1 MKTYNEIKLA
11 QELIRFP
18 TVKTEDKGI
27 MNFLSKKLNAIG
39 FKCTIIKSKG
49 TGSKPALNLYA
60 RFGKSKPLIN
70 FLGHTDVVANLNN
83 WKIPPFKAVVKK
95 GYLNGRGSQDMKG
108 GIACWIS
115 AVSNYIKK
123 NNFKGSISIIIS
135 ADEETTGYGC
145 PAVMKYIK
153 RRGEKIDFSI
163 VGEPSSNRSVGDEI
177 RIGRRGSMNGV
188 ITVYGKSGHSA
199 FAGSYINPCTA
210 LAKVISK
217 LKSSTLDSGTRFMP
231 PSNLEFTKINVDNLS
246 ENVVPQAASAKFNVR
261 FNSKHKSSSLK
272 KKLSK
277 IINSVARKE
286 KCKTKIEYRV
296 SGEAFYTKPNK
307 EIYMVKKIVK
317 KVTGNSAKLNCRG
330 GTSDSR
336 FLGPIPRLELGLR
349 NTTIH
354 MVDERSPISDLKKLT
369 KIYYNILEN
378 YFDENGNN

>member
-1 MKTYNEIKLA
+1 MKTYNELKLA
-11 QELIRFP
+11 QELIRFQ

-27 MNFLSKKLNAIG
+27 MKFLSRKLNAIG
-39 FKCTIIKSKG
+39 FKCTIIPSKG
-49 TGSKPALNLYA
+49 IGPKPALNLYA
-60 RFGKSKPLIN
+60 RFGKSKPHIN

-83 WKIPPFKAVVKK
+83 WKISPFKAVIKN

-108 GIACWIS
+108 GVACWIS
-115 AVSNYIKK
+115 AVSNFIKNK
-123 NNFKGSISIIIS
+123 KFKGSISIIIS

-145 PAVMKYIK
+145 PAVMKHLK
-153 RRGEKIDFSI
+153 KKGEKIDFSI
-163 VGEPSSNRSVGDEI
+163 VGEPSSNKSVGDEI
-177 RIGRRGSMNGV
+177 RIGRRGSMNGFLV
-188 ITVYGKSGHSA
+188 VYGKSGHSA
-199 FAGSYINPCTA
+199 FAGSYINPCTV
-210 LAKVISK
+210 LSKIITK
-217 LKSSTLDSGTRFMP
+217 LKSSSLDNGTKFMP
-231 PSNLEFTKINVDNLS
+231 PSNLEFTKMNVNNLS
-246 ENVVPQAASAKFNVR
+246 ENVVPQSASANFNVR
-261 FNSKHKSSSLK
+261 FNSKHKSALLK
-272 KKLSK
+272 KKLNK
-277 IINSVARKE
+277 IINSIAKKG

-336 FLGPIPRLELGLR
+336 FLGSIPRLELGLR

-378 YFDENGNN
+378 YF

>member
-1 MKTYNEIKLA
+1 MKIFNEIKLA

-27 MNFLSKKLNAIG
+27 MKFLSKKLSSIG
-39 FKCTIIKSKG
+39 FKCIIIKSKG
-49 TGSKPALNLYA
+49 IGLKPALNLYA
-60 RFGKSKPLIN
+60 RFGKSKPHIN

-83 WKIPPFKAVVKK
+83 WKIPPFRGVVRK

-108 GIACWIS
+108 GIACFIS
-115 AVSNYIKK
+115 AISKFIKDK
-123 NNFKGSISIIIS
+123 NFKGSISIIIA

-145 PAVMKYIK
+145 PAVLKYLK
-153 RRGEKIDFSI
+153 KRGEKIDFSV
-163 VGEPSSNRSVGDEI
+163 VGEPSSNKSLGDEI
-177 RIGRRGSMNGV
+177 RIGRRGSMNGT

-199 FAGSYINPCTA
+199 FYGSYINPCTA
-210 LAKVISK
+210 FAKIIAK
-217 LKSSTLDSGTRFMP
+217 LKNTSLDNGTKFMP
-231 PSNLEFTKINVDNLS
+231 PSNLEFTKMDVDNLS
-246 ENVVPQAASAKFNVR
+246 ENVVPQSASAKFNVR

-272 KKLSK
+272 KKLNK
-277 IINSVARKE
+277 IIYAVAKKE

-307 EIYMVKKIVK
+307 EIYMIKKVVK

-336 FLGPIPRLELGLR
+336 FLGSIPRLELGLR

-378 YFDENGNN
+378 YF

>member
-1 MKTYNEIKLA
+1 MKTYDEVKLA

-18 TVKTEDKGI
+18 TIKTEDKGI
-27 MNFLSKKLNAIG
+27 MKFLSKKLSSIG
-39 FKCTIIKSKG
+39 FKCKIIKSKG
-49 TGSKPALNLYA
+49 TGPKPALNLYA
-60 RFGKSKPLIN
+60 RLGKSKPHIN

-83 WKIPPFKAVVKK
+83 WKIPPFKALVRK

-108 GIACWIS
+108 SVACWIS
-115 AVSNYIKK
+115 AVSSFIKNK
-123 NNFKGSISIIIS
+123 KFKGSISIIIS
-135 ADEETTGYGC
+135 ADEETTGHGC
-145 PAVMKYIK
+145 PAVMKYLK
-153 RRGEKIDFSI
+153 EKVEKIDFSI
-163 VGEPSSNRSVGDEI
+163 VGEPSSNKSVGDEI
-177 RIGRRGSMNGV
+177 RIGRRGSMNGI

-210 LAKVISK
+210 LAKIIAK
-217 LKSSTLDSGTRFMP
+217 LKSSSLDNGTEFMP
-231 PSNLEFTKINVDNLS
+231 PSNLEFTKMNVDNLS
-246 ENVVPQAASAKFNVR
+246 ENVVPQSACAKFNIR

-277 IINSVARKE
+277 TINAAAKKE
-286 KCKTKIEYRV
+286 KCKTRIEYRV

-336 FLGPIPRLELGLR
+336 FLGSIPRLELGLK
-349 NTTIH
+349 NNTIH
-354 MVDERSPISDLKKLT
+354 MVDEKTSISDLKKLT

-378 YFDENGNN
+378 YFL

>member
-27 MNFLSKKLNAIG
+27 MKFLSRKLNAIG
-39 FKCTIIKSKG
+39 FKCTIIPSKG
-49 TGSKPALNLYA
+49 IGPKPALNLYA
-60 RFGKSKPLIN
+60 RFGKSKPHIN

-83 WKIPPFKAVVKK
+83 WKISPFKAVIKN

-108 GIACWIS
+108 GVACWIS
-115 AVSNYIKK
+115 AVSNFIKNK
-123 NNFKGSISIIIS
+123 KFKGSISIIIS

-145 PAVMKYIK
+145 PAVMKHLK
-153 RRGEKIDFSI
+153 KKGEKIDFSI
-163 VGEPSSNRSVGDEI
+163 VGEPSSNKSVGDEI
-177 RIGRRGSMNGV
+177 RIGRRGSMNGFLV
-188 ITVYGKSGHSA
+188 VYGKSGHSA
-199 FAGSYINPCTA
+199 FAGSYINPCTV
-210 LAKVISK
+210 LSKIITK
-217 LKSSTLDSGTRFMP
+217 LKSSSLDNGTKFMP
-231 PSNLEFTKINVDNLS
+231 PSNLEFTKMNVNNLS
-246 ENVVPQAASAKFNVR
+246 ENVVPQSASANFNVR
-261 FNSKHKSSSLK
+261 FNSKHKSALLK
-272 KKLSK
+272 KKLNK
-277 IINSVARKE
+277 IINSIAKKG

-317 KVTGNSAKLNCRG
+317 KITGNSAKLNCRG

-336 FLGPIPRLELGLR
+336 FLGSIPRLELGLR
-349 NTTIH
+349 NSTIH

-378 YFDENGNN
+378 YFI

>member
-1 MKTYNEIKLA
+1 MKIFNEIKLA

-27 MNFLSKKLNAIG
+27 MKFLSRKLSSIG
-39 FKCTIIKSKG
+39 FRCKIIKSKG
-49 TGSKPALNLYA
+49 IGPKPALNLYA
-60 RFGKSKPLIN
+60 RFGKSKPHIN

-108 GIACWIS
+108 GIACFIS
-115 AVSNYIKK
+115 AVSHFIK
-123 NNFKGSISIIIS
+123 NNKFIGSISIIIA
-135 ADEETTGYGC
+135 ADEETTGLGT
-145 PAVMKYIK
+145 PAVIKYLK
-153 RRGEKIDFSI
+153 RRGQKIDFSI
-163 VGEPSSNRSVGDEI
+163 IAEPSSNKSVGDEI
-177 RIGRRGSMNGV
+177 RIGRRGSMNGA

-199 FAGSYINPCTA
+199 FYGSYINPCTA
-210 LAKVISK
+210 LAKIIAK
-217 LKSSTLDSGTRFMP
+217 LKSSSLDNGTKFMP
-231 PSNLEFTKINVDNLS
+231 PSNLEFTKMNVDNLS
-246 ENVVPQAASAKFNVR
+246 ENVVPQSASAKFNVR
-261 FNSKHKSSSLK
+261 FNSKHKSASLR

-277 IINSVARKE
+277 IINAVAKKE

-336 FLGPIPRLELGLR
+336 FLGSIPRLELGLR

-378 YFDENGNN
+378 YF

>member
-1 MKTYNEIKLA
+1 MKIFNEIKLA

-27 MNFLSKKLNAIG
+27 MKFLSRKLSSIG
-39 FKCTIIKSKG
+39 FRCKIIKSKG
-49 TGSKPALNLYA
+49 IGQKSALNLYA
-60 RFGKSKPLIN
+60 KYGNSKRHIN

-83 WKIPPFKAVVKK
+83 WKISPFKGVVRK

-108 GIACWIS
+108 GIACFIS
-115 AVSNYIKK
+115 AISKFIKNK
-123 NNFKGSISIIIS
+123 KFKGSISIIIA
-135 ADEETTGYGC
+135 ADEETTGFGT
-145 PAVMKYIK
+145 PAIIKYLKK
-153 RRGEKIDFSI
+153 RREKIDFSI
-163 VGEPSSNRSVGDEI
+163 VAEPSSNKSVGDEI
-177 RIGRRGSMNGV
+177 RIGRRGSMNGI

-210 LAKVISK
+210 LAKIIAK
-217 LKSSTLDSGTRFMP
+217 LKSTSLDNGTKFMP
-231 PSNLEFTKINVDNLS
+231 PSNLEFTKMNVDNLS
-246 ENVVPQAASAKFNVR
+246 ENVVPQSASAKFNVR
-261 FNSKHKSSSLK
+261 FNSKHKSASLK

-277 IINSVARKE
+277 IINAVAKKE

-336 FLGPIPRLELGLR
+336 FLGSIPRLELGLR

-369 KIYYNILEN
+369 KIYYKILEN
-378 YFDENGNN
+378 YFK

>member
-1 MKTYNEIKLA
+1 MKTYNELKLA

-18 TVKTEDKGI
+18 TVKTEDRGTMK
-27 MNFLSKKLNAIG
+27 FLSRKLTAIG

-49 TGSKPALNLYA
+49 TGPKPALNLYA
-60 RFGKSKPLIN
+60 RFGKSKPHIS

-83 WKIPPFKAVVKK
+83 WKISPFKAVVKK

-108 GIACWIS
+108 GVACWIS
-115 AVSNYIKK
+115 AVSNFIKNK
-123 NNFKGSISIIIS
+123 KFKGSISIIIS

-145 PAVMKYIK
+145 PAVMKYLR
-153 RRGEKIDFSI
+153 RRGEKIDFSV
-163 VGEPSSNRSVGDEI
+163 VGEPSSNKSVGDEI
-177 RIGRRGSMNGV
+177 RIGRRGSMNG
-188 ITVYGKSGHSA
+188 IINVYGKSGHSA
-199 FAGSYINPCTA
+199 FANSYINPCTA
-210 LAKVISK
+210 LAKIIAK
-217 LKSSTLDSGTRFMP
+217 LKSSSLDNGTKFMP
-231 PSNLEFTKINVDNLS
+231 PSNLEFTKMNVDNLS
-246 ENVVPQAASAKFNVR
+246 ENVVPQYASAKFNVR

-272 KKLSK
+272 KKLNKK
-277 IINSVARKE
+277 INAVAKKE

-336 FLGPIPRLELGLR
+336 FLGSIPRLELGLR
-349 NTTIH
+349 NSTIH
-354 MVDERSPISDLKKLT
+354 MVDERTSISDLKKLT

-378 YFDENGNN
+378 YF

>member
-1 MKTYNEIKLA
+1 MKIFNEIKLA

-27 MNFLSKKLNAIG
+27 MKFLSKKLSSIG
-39 FKCTIIKSKG
+39 FKCIIIKSKG
-49 TGSKPALNLYA
+49 TGLKPALNLYA
-60 RFGKSKPLIN
+60 RFGKSKPHIN

-83 WKIPPFKAVVKK
+83 WKIPPFRGVVRK

-108 GIACWIS
+108 GIACFIS
-115 AVSNYIKK
+115 AVSTFIKNK
-123 NNFKGSISIIIS
+123 KFKGSISIIIA
-135 ADEETTGYGC
+135 ADEETTGLGT
-145 PAVMKYIK
+145 PAIIKYLK

-163 VGEPSSNRSVGDEI
+163 IAEPSSNKSVGDEI
-177 RIGRRGSMNGV
+177 RIGRRGSMNGT

-199 FAGSYINPCTA
+199 FYGSYINPCTA
-210 LAKVISK
+210 LAKIIAK
-217 LKSSTLDSGTRFMP
+217 LKSSSLDNGTKFMP
-231 PSNLEFTKINVDNLS
+231 PSNLEFTKMNVDNLS
-246 ENVVPQAASAKFNVR
+246 ENVVPQSASAKFNVR
-261 FNSKHKSSSLK
+261 FNSKHKSASLK

-277 IINSVARKE
+277 IINAVAKKE

-307 EIYMVKKIVK
+307 EIYMIKKVVK

-336 FLGPIPRLELGLR
+336 FLGSIPRLELGLR

-378 YFDENGNN
+378 YF

>member
-1 MKTYNEIKLA
+1 MKIFNEIKLA

-27 MNFLSKKLNAIG
+27 IKFLIKKLTAIG

-49 TGSKPALNLYA
+49 TGTKSALNLYA
-60 RFGKSKPLIN
+60 RFGKSKPHIN

-115 AVSNYIKK
+115 AVSRFIKNK
-123 NNFKGSISIIIS
+123 KFKGSISIIIS

-145 PAVMKYIK
+145 PAVMKHLRK
-153 RRGEKIDFSI
+153 KGEKINFSV
-163 VGEPSSNRSVGDEI
+163 VGEPSSNKSVGDEI
-177 RIGRRGSMNGV
+177 RIGRRGSMNGI
-188 ITVYGKSGHSA
+188 ITIYGKSGHSA

-210 LAKVISK
+210 LARIIAK
-217 LKSSTLDSGTRFMP
+217 LKSSSLDNGTKFMP
-231 PSNLEFTKINVDNLS
+231 PSNLEFTTMNVDNLS
-246 ENVVPQAASAKFNVR
+246 ENVVPQSASAKFNVR
-261 FNSKHKSSSLK
+261 FNSKQKSASLK

-277 IINSVARKE
+277 IINVVAKKE
-286 KCKTKIEYRV
+286 KCKTKIDYRL

-336 FLGPIPRLELGLR
+336 FLGSIPRLELGLR
-349 NTTIH
+349 NSTIH

-378 YFDENGNN
+378 YF

>member
-1 MKTYNEIKLA
+1 MKTYNELKLA

-27 MNFLSKKLNAIG
+27 MKFLSRKLTAIG

-49 TGSKPALNLYA
+49 TGPKLALNLYA
-60 RFGKSKPLIN
+60 RFGKSKPHIN
-70 FLGHTDVVANLNN
+70 FLGHTDIVANLNN
-83 WKIPPFKAVVKK
+83 WKIPPFKAVVKN

-108 GIACWIS
+108 GVACWIS
-115 AVSNYIKK
+115 AVSNFIKNK
-123 NNFKGSISIIIS
+123 KFQGSISIIIS
-135 ADEETTGYGC
+135 ADEETTGHGC
-145 PAVMKYIK
+145 PAVMKYLRK
-153 RRGEKIDFSI
+153 KDERIDFTV

-188 ITVYGKSGHSA
+188 VSIYGKSGHSA
-199 FAGSYINPCTA
+199 FAGTYINPCTA

-217 LKSSTLDSGTRFMP
+217 LKSVSLDNGTKFMP

-246 ENVVPQAASAKFNVR
+246 ENVVPQSASAKFNVR

-272 KKLSK
+272 RKLSK
-277 IINSVARKE
+277 IINSVAKKE

-317 KVTGNSAKLNCRG
+317 KVTGISAKLNCRG

-336 FLGPIPRLELGLR
+336 FLGSIPRLELGLR

-378 YFDENGNN
+378 YF

>member
-1 MKTYNEIKLA
+1 MKTYNAIKLA

-27 MNFLSKKLNAIG
+27 MRFLSKKLNAIG
-39 FKCTIIKSKG
+39 FKCKIIKSKG

-60 RFGKSKPLIN
+60 RFGKSKPHIN

-83 WKIPPFKAVVKK
+83 WKIPPFKAVVRN

-108 GIACWIS
+108 GVACWIS
-115 AVSNYIKK
+115 AVSNFIK
-123 NNFKGSISIIIS
+123 NNKFKGSISIIIS

-145 PAVMKYIK
+145 PAVMKYLRK
-153 RRGEKIDFSI
+153 KGEKIDFSI
-163 VGEPSSNRSVGDEI
+163 VGEPSSNKSVGDEI
-177 RIGRRGSMNGV
+177 RIGRRGSMNGIV
-188 ITVYGKSGHSA
+188 TVYGKSGHSA

-217 LKSSTLDSGTRFMP
+217 LKSSSLDNGTKFMP
-231 PSNLEFTKINVDNLS
+231 PSNLEFTKMNVDNLS
-246 ENVVPQAASAKFNVR
+246 ENVVPQSASAKFNVR
-261 FNSKHKSSSLK
+261 FNSKYKSSSLK
-272 KKLSK
+272 KKLSN
-277 IINSVARKE
+277 IINTVAKKE
-286 KCKTKIEYRV
+286 KCKTKIEYKV

-336 FLGPIPRLELGLR
+336 FLGSIPRLELGLK
-349 NTTIH
+349 NSTIH
-354 MVDERSPISDLKKLT
+354 MVDERTSISDLKKLT
-369 KIYYNILEN
+369 KVYYNILEN
-378 YFDENGNN
+378 YFK

>member
-27 MNFLSKKLNAIG
+27 MRFLSKKLTAIG
-39 FKCTIIKSKG
+39 FRCKIIKSKG

-60 RFGKSKPLIN
+60 RFGKSKPHIN
-70 FLGHTDVVANLNN
+70 FLGHTDVVANLKN

-108 GIACWIS
+108 GVACWIS
-115 AVSNYIKK
+115 AVSNFIKNK
-123 NNFKGSISIIIS
+123 KFQGSISIIIS
-135 ADEETTGYGC
+135 ADEETTGHGC
-145 PAVMKYIK
+145 PAVMKYLRK
-153 RRGEKIDFSI
+153 KDERIDFTI

-188 ITVYGKSGHSA
+188 VSIYGKSGHSA
-199 FAGSYINPCTA
+199 FAGTYINPCTA

-217 LKSSTLDSGTRFMP
+217 LKSVSLDNGTKFMP

-246 ENVVPQAASAKFNVR
+246 ENVVPQSASAKFNVR
-261 FNSKHKSSSLK
+261 FNSNYKSSSLK
-272 KKLSK
+272 RKLSK
-277 IINSVARKE
+277 IINSVAKKE

-336 FLGPIPRLELGLR
+336 FLGSIPRLELGLR

-369 KIYYNILEN
+369 KIYYKILEN
-378 YFDENGNN
+378 YF

>member
-1 MKTYNEIKLA
+1 MKIYNEIKLA

-27 MNFLSKKLNAIG
+27 MNFLSKKLTAIG

-49 TGSKPALNLYA
+49 IGSKPALNLYA

-70 FLGHTDVVANLNN
+70 FLGHTDVVANLDN

-115 AVSNYIKK
+115 AVSNFIKE

-145 PAVMKYIK
+145 PAVMKYLK
-153 RRGEKIDFSI
+153 RKGEKIDFSI
-163 VGEPSSNRSVGDEI
+163 VGEPSSNKSVGDEI

-217 LKSSTLDSGTRFMP
+217 LKNSSLDSGTKFMP

-261 FNSKHKSSSLK
+261 FNSRHKSSSLK

-277 IINSVARKE
+277 IINAVTKKE
-286 KCKTKIEYRV
+286 KCKAKIEYRV
-296 SGEAFYTKPNK
+296 SGEAFYTNPNK
-307 EIYMVKKIVK
+307 EIYMVKKIIK
-317 KVTGNSAKLNCRG
+317 KVTGKSAKLNCRG

-336 FLGPIPRLELGLR
+336 FLGSIPRLELGLR

-354 MVDERSPISDLKKLT
+354 MVDERSSITDLKKLT

-378 YFDENGNN
+378 YFK